1 MAKETY
7 GTDMK
12 KDPAHLCSFLPD
24 FSLAFLIS
32 LVWVTLYG
40 YRYNIP
46 FFNSPHVNWFSLALW
61 TLGLFGTIGIYRFFA
76 LRVSRLWVLLIMIW
90 IIFFLGL
97 LAVEFIG
104 YYILGIHLVTSS
116 GPLVFGLI
124 HGTATLKIYYM
135 TVGPGTVLLTAI
147 LEKIGT
153 SLRNAERYVKILQK
167 ERG

>member
-1 MAKETY
+1 MKKETY
-7 GTDMK
+7 GTDVR
-12 KDPAHLCSFLPD
+12 KDPAHLCSPLPD

-46 FFNSPHVNWFSLALW
+46 FFNSPHVNWFSLTLW

-90 IIFFLGL
+90 MIFFLGL

-135 TVGPGTVLLTAI
+135 IVGPGTVLLVAI
-147 LEKIGT
+147 LDKIGV
-153 SLRNAERYVKILQK
+153 SLRRVETYVKILPK

>member
-1 MAKETY
+1 MRKETD
-7 GTDMK
+7 GAGLK
-12 KDPAHLCSFLPD
+12 KNSRYLYSVLPD

-46 FFNSPHVNWFSLALW
+46 FFNSPHVNWFSLTLW
-61 TLGLFGTIGIYRFFA
+61 TLGLFGTIRTYRFFA
-76 LRVSRLWVLLIMIW
+76 LKVSRLWVLLIMIW

-124 HGTATLKIYYM
+124 HGTTTLKTYYM

-147 LEKIGT
+147 LEKIGAA
-153 SLRNAERYVKILQK
+153 LRNAERYVKILQK